1 MSNKSELIP
10 SLGLND
16 QQIEEAMKEAEG
28 DVFEFAQL
36 LAKQVSAIDD
46 EDDMLPEQD
55 IPNEEHTTDLNEQ

>member
-28 DVFEFAQL
+28 DVFEFA
-36 LAKQVSAIDD
+36 
-46 EDDMLPEQD
+46 
-55 IPNEEHTTDLNEQ
+55 